1 MSRPLRCLVVD
12 DSALY
17 RKVVRDVLAAIP
29 GVEVVGV
36 ANDGARAVEQIE
48 ALRPD
53 LVTLD
58 LEMPRLDGI
67 GVLKELQRKGIEVAA
82 IMVSAFTTSGAKTTT
97 EALSLGAFDFI
108 LKPTTNSLAESTLQ
122 LRHDLTPK
130 VNAARLRGLATPATR
145 TAPSSTTT
153 SSTPSQ
159 RPAIPAR
166 PLPPKPRL
174 PNLRPEIVAIGVST
188 GGPQALTQLLPK
200 LPANFPVPIVIVQHM
215 PPMFTKSLADDL
227 DKRCQLRVSE
237 GTQGQPVRRGEIIIA
252 PGGRMMRVVKQA
264 TGPVIQLTDDPP
276 ERNCKPSVDFLFRS
290 VASGYGARALAVV
303 LTGMGDDGTLG
314 AKQIKAA
321 GGMVLAQDEATC
333 VVYGMPKSIVE
344 NNLADDVLSLSQ
356 IADHMGAIAAGRVL
370 V

>member
-1 MSRPLRCLVVD
+1 MSRSLRCLVVD

-17 RKVVRDVLAAIP
+17 RKVVRDVLASIP

-67 GVLKELQRKGIEVAA
+67 GVLKELQSKKIEVAA
-82 IMVSAFTTSGAKTTT
+82 IMVSAFTASGAKTTT

-145 TAPSSTTT
+145 TALP
-153 SSTPSQ
+153 STPSQ
-159 RPAIPAR
+159 RPATPAR
-166 PLPPKPRL
+166 PMPLKPRL
-174 PNLRPEIVAIGVST
+174 PNLRPEIVTIGVST

-314 AKQIKAA
+314 ARQIKAA
-321 GGMVLAQDEATC
+321 GGMVLAQDAATC

-344 NNLADDVLSLSQ
+344 NNLADDVLPLSQ

>member
-67 GVLKELQRKGIEVAA
+67 GVLRELQKKGIEVAA
-82 IMVSAFTTSGAKTTT
+82 IMVSAFTASGAKTTT

-108 LKPTTNSLAESTLQ
+108 LKPTTNSLDESILQ
-122 LRHDLTPK
+122 LRHDLLPK
-130 VNAARLRGLATPATR
+130 VNAARLRGLATPGTR
-145 TAPSSTTT
+145 TAPPST
-153 SSTPSQ
+153 SSQ
-159 RPAIPAR
+159 RPAIPTRR
-166 PLPPKPRL
+166 PPPKLRL

-200 LPANFPVPIVIVQHM
+200 LPANFPIPIVVVQHM
-215 PPMFTKSLADDL
+215 PAMFTKSLADDL

-264 TGPVIQLTDDPP
+264 TGTVIQLTDDPP

-290 VASGYGARALAVV
+290 VASGYGASALAVV

-344 NNLADDVLSLSQ
+344 NNLADDVLPLSQ